1 MAKKREWPEDPTSSL
16 WANTRTKAAF
26 TNNRAINDLEALISL
41 APGQTVDILPMENT
55 HLLRE
60 ALADAVDKL
69 SPEEEWIF
77 NILFIAGL
85 SLRLAGRVLGI
96 PKTTLARRRD
106 AIRLKL
112 LEDLTEH
119 PEVKAWLHKK
129 NVKPSLN
136 E

>member
-16 WANTRTKAAF
+16 WANTRTKTAF
-26 TNNRAINDLEALISL
+26 TNNRAMNDIEAIISL
-41 APGQTVDILPMENT
+41 APGQTPDMLPMSST
-55 HLLRE
+55 HELRE

-112 LEDLTEH
+112 LEDLTEN
-119 PEVKAWLHKK
+119 PEVKQWLQNKHKK
-129 NVKPSLN
+129 PSTS

>member
-26 TNNRAINDLEALISL
+26 TNNRAMNELEALISL
-41 APGQTVDILPMENT
+41 APGQTIDILPMEST
-55 HLLRE
+55 HELRE

-85 SLRLAGRVLGI
+85 SLRLAGRVL
-96 PKTTLARRRD
+96 

-112 LEDLTEH
+112 LEDLTENT
-119 PEVKAWLHKK
+119 EVKKWLHKK
-129 NVKPSLN
+129 NVKPSSN

>member
-1 MAKKREWPEDPTSSL
+1 MNE
-16 WANTRTKAAF
+16 
-26 TNNRAINDLEALISL
+26 LEALISL
-41 APGQTVDILPMENT
+41 APGQTIDILPMEST
-55 HLLRE
+55 HELRE

-112 LEDLTEH
+112 LEDLTENT
-119 PEVKAWLHKK
+119 EVKKWLHKK
-129 NVKPSLN
+129 NVKPSSN